1 MKLPPSILHVKIF
14 ITTFNILN
22 KYRQATAGTSM
33 KPVLIAVTLAFS
45 LFLVSF

>member
-14 ITTFNILN
+14 ITTFNILI
-22 KYRQATAGTSM
+22 YRQATAGTSM